1 MHHESVVE
9 RCDLVRREDGSVVSL
24 TNLYERRCMRELTER
39 HGSELRGGSFSS
51 VRSSTSGRRWTLA
64 ASVSG
69 KINASHLGYG
79 YGHGYRSTVANLRL
93 REKLW
98 KIKNVVTIPAAVIR
112 DIGRQIYFKIY
123 LE

>member
-1 MHHESVVE
+1 MMMNTNEGMVE
-9 RCDLVRREDGSVVSL
+9 RCDLVRTEDGTVVSL
-24 TNLYERRCMRELTER
+24 TNVYERRCMKELTER

-51 VRSSTSGRRWTLA
+51 VRSSTSGRTWTLA

-69 KINASHLGYG
+69 KINGNYG
-79 YGHGYRSTVANLRL
+79 SYTSLRM

-112 DIGRQIYFKIY
+112 DFGRKLYFKIY